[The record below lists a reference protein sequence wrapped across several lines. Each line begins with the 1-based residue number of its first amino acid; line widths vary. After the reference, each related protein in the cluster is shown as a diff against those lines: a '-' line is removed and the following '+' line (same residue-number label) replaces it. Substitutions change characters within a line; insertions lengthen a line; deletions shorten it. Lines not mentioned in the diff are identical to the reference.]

1 MIDFHSWLKKPFDE
15 KTQFKVKELINNPI
29 DLEDSF
35 NKNLEFGTGGMRG
48 IMGVGPNRINKYT
61 IGKNT
66 QGLSNYLNNKY
77 NGIQIKTIVAY
88 DSRKNSKKLAKIVAN
103 IFSANNI
110 HCLLFS
116 ELRPT
121 PELSFAVRYFKA
133 QCGIVI
139 TASHN
144 PPKYNGYKVYGDDGG
159 QLTPPQDDR
168 IIKEINKIDYNDI
181 LFKSN
186 PLKLTFIDS
195 EIDNE
200 YFKAVLSLG
209 KFNNKKHKNY
219 KVVFTPLHG
228 SSIKAIPKILKLAGY
243 NDVKIVKEQSKPDGN
258 FPTVKSPNPENKE
271 ALLIA
276 INKAKKMKADIVIG
290 SDPDSDR
297 LGIAI
302 LSYENKWEILN
313 GNQMMMIMIDFLLSN
328 YTRKKSLNGNEFIAS
343 TIVSS
348 PMIKL
353 IANHFN
359 IEYKETLTGF
369 KWISKLINDN
379 PNKNFIAGGEE
390 SLGFLIGDKIRDKD
404 AVLSALLACEIGFI
418 AKNNN
423 KIFFDLLID
432 CYKTYG
438 FFLEELISYTK
449 NGENGSKIISNII
462 KNYRNNPPNK
472 IAGIDVEFFEDY
484 NTSVIH
490 NLISGNN
497 EIIKLPK
504 SNVIIFRLI
513 DSSMIAI
520 RPSGTEPKIKFYI
533 SVNNK
538 FNSNE
543 SWSNQK
549 NILEEKIKL
558 IKNEF
563 INL

>member
-1 MIDFHSWLKKPFDE
+1 MLDFHSWLKKPFDE
-15 KTQFKVKELINNPI
+15 KTQFKVKKLINNPI
-29 DLEDSF
+29 DLEDAF

-66 QGLSNYLNNKY
+66 QGLSNYLTKKY
-77 NGIQIKTIVAY
+77 NSIEIKTVVAY

-159 QLTPPQDDR
+159 QLTAPEDDK
-168 IIKEINKIDYNDI
+168 IIKEINKIDYSDI

-200 YFKAVLSLG
+200 YFKTVLSLG

-228 SSIKAIPKILKLAGY
+228 SSIKGIPQILKLAGY

-258 FPTVKSPNPENKE
+258 FPTVKSPNPEDKE

-302 LSYENKWEILN
+302 LSHENKWEILN
-313 GNQMMMIMIDFLLSN
+313 GNQMMMIMFDFLLSN
-328 YTRKKSLNGNEFIAS
+328 YNRKKSPNGNEFIAS

-390 SLGFLIGDKIRDKD
+390 SLGFLIGNKIRDKD
-404 AVLSALLACEIGFI
+404 AVLSALIACEIGFI

-432 CYKTYG
+432 CYKKYG

-449 NGENGSKIISNII
+449 NGKNGSKIISNTI
-462 KNYRNNPPNK
+462 KSYRNNPPNK
-472 IAGIDVEFFEDY
+472 IAGINVEFFEDY
-484 NTSVIH
+484 NTSIIH

>member
-1 MIDFHSWLKKPFDE
+1 MLNFHSWLKKPFDE
-15 KTQFKVKELINNPI
+15 KTQFKVKELSKDPI
-29 DLEDSF
+29 ELDDAF

-66 QGLSNYLNNKY
+66 QGLSNYLNKKY
-77 NGIQIKTIVAY
+77 NGTEIKTIVAY
-88 DSRKNSKKLAKIVAN
+88 DSRKNSKKLAKKVAN

-110 HCLLFS
+110 HCLLFN

-159 QLTPPQDDR
+159 QLTPPEEDK
-168 IIKEINKIDYNDI
+168 IIKEINKINYNDI
-181 LFKSN
+181 LFKCN
-186 PLKLTFIDS
+186 PIKISYIDY

-200 YFKAVLSLG
+200 YFKTVLSLG
-209 KFNNKKHKNY
+209 KFSNKNHKNY
-219 KVVFTPLHG
+219 KIVFTPLHG
-228 SSIKAIPKILKLAGY
+228 ASIKAIPHVLKLAGY
-243 NDVKIVKEQSKPDGN
+243 NDVNIVEEQSKPDGN
-258 FPTVKSPNPENKE
+258 FPTVNSPNPEDKE
-271 ALLIA
+271 ALLMA
-276 INKAKKMKADIVIG
+276 INKAKKIKADIVIG
-290 SDPDSDR
+290 TDPDSDR
-297 LGIAI
+297 LGIAV

-313 GNQMMMIMIDFLLSN
+313 GNQMMMIMIDFLLNN
-328 YTRKKSLNGNEFIAS
+328 YIQKNSSIGNEFIAS

-348 PMIKL
+348 PIIKL
-353 IANHFN
+353 IANHFK
-359 IEYKETLTGF
+359 IKHKETLTGF
-369 KWISKLINDN
+369 KWIGKLINDN

-432 CYKTYG
+432 CYKKYG
-438 FFLEELISYTK
+438 FFLEELISFK
-449 NGENGSKIISNII
+449 KEGEKGSKIISNTI
-462 KNYRNNPPNK
+462 KKHRNNPPNK

-484 NTSVIH
+484 KKSIKH

-497 EIIKLPK
+497 EKIKLPK

-513 DSSMIAI
+513 DNSMIAI
-520 RPSGTEPKIKFYI
+520 RPSGTEPKIKYYI
-533 SVNNK
+533 SVNNN
-538 FNSNE
+538 FDSNK
-543 SWSNQK
+543 SWFKQK
-549 NILEEKIKL
+549 KVLEKKIEI
-558 IKNEF
+558 IKKEF

>member
-1 MIDFHSWLKKPFDE
+1 MLDFHSWLKKPFDE

-29 DLEDSF
+29 DLEDAF

-66 QGLSNYLNNKY
+66 QGLSNYLTKKY
-77 NGIQIKTIVAY
+77 NSIEIKTVVAY

-159 QLTPPQDDR
+159 QLTAPEDDK

-200 YFKAVLSLG
+200 YFKTVLSLG

-228 SSIKAIPKILKLAGY
+228 SSIKGIPQILKLAGY

-258 FPTVKSPNPENKE
+258 FPTVKSPNPEDKE

-302 LSYENKWEILN
+302 LSHENKWEILN
-313 GNQMMMIMIDFLLSN
+313 GNQMMMIMFDFLLSN
-328 YTRKKSLNGNEFIAS
+328 YNRKKSPNGNEFIAS

-390 SLGFLIGDKIRDKD
+390 SLGFLIGNKIRDKD
-404 AVLSALLACEIGFI
+404 AVLSALIACEIGFI

-432 CYKTYG
+432 CYKKYG

-449 NGENGSKIISNII
+449 NGKNGSKIISNTI
-462 KNYRNNPPNK
+462 KSYRNNPPNK
-472 IAGIDVEFFEDY
+472 IAGINVEFFEDY
-484 NTSVIH
+484 NTSIIH

>member
-1 MIDFHSWLKKPFDE
+1 MIVE
-15 KTQFKVKELINNPI
+15 KTVR
-29 DLEDSF
+29 
-35 NKNLEFGTGGMRG
+35 NL
-48 IMGVGPNRINKYT
+48 
-61 IGKNT
+61 
-66 QGLSNYLNNKY
+66 Q
-77 NGIQIKTIVAY
+77 
-88 DSRKNSKKLAKIVAN
+88 KIVAN

>member
-1 MIDFHSWLKKPFDE
+1 MLDFHSWLKKPFDE

-29 DLEDSF
+29 DLEDAF

-66 QGLSNYLNNKY
+66 QGLSNYLTKKY
-77 NGIQIKTIVAY
+77 NSIEIKTVVAY

-159 QLTPPQDDR
+159 QLTAPEDDK
-168 IIKEINKIDYNDI
+168 IIKEINKIDYSDI

-200 YFKAVLSLG
+200 YFKTVLSLG

-228 SSIKAIPKILKLAGY
+228 SSIKGIPQILKLAGY

-258 FPTVKSPNPENKE
+258 FPTVKSPNPEDKE

-302 LSYENKWEILN
+302 LSHENKWEILN
-313 GNQMMMIMIDFLLSN
+313 GNQMMMIMFDFLLSN
-328 YTRKKSLNGNEFIAS
+328 YNRKKSPNGNEFIAS

-390 SLGFLIGDKIRDKD
+390 SLGFLIGNKIRDKD
-404 AVLSALLACEIGFI
+404 AVLSALIACEIGFI

-432 CYKTYG
+432 CYKKYG

-449 NGENGSKIISNII
+449 NGKNGSKIISNTI
-462 KNYRNNPPNK
+462 KSYRNNPPNK
-472 IAGIDVEFFEDY
+472 IAGINVEFFEDY
-484 NTSVIH
+484 NTSIIH

>member
-1 MIDFHSWLKKPFDE
+1 MLDFHSWLKKPFDE

-29 DLEDSF
+29 DLEDAF

-77 NGIQIKTIVAY
+77 NSIQIKTIVAY

-121 PELSFAVRYFKA
+121 PELSFAVRYFQA

-228 SSIKAIPKILKLAGY
+228 SSIKAIPQILKLAGY

-258 FPTVKSPNPENKE
+258 FPTVKSPNPEDKE

-328 YTRKKSLNGNEFIAS
+328 YNRKKSPNGNEFIAS

-432 CYKTYG
+432 CYKKYG

-449 NGENGSKIISNII
+449 NGENGSKIISNTI
-462 KNYRNNPPNK
+462 KTYRNNPPNK

-484 NTSVIH
+484 NTSIIH

-543 SWSNQK
+543 SWSSQK

>member
-1 MIDFHSWLKKPFDE
+1 MLDFHSWLKKPFDE

-29 DLEDSF
+29 DLEDAF

-66 QGLSNYLNNKY
+66 QGLSNYLTKKY
-77 NGIQIKTIVAY
+77 NSIQIKTVVAY

-159 QLTPPQDDR
+159 QLTAPEDDK

-200 YFKAVLSLG
+200 YFKTVLSLG

-228 SSIKAIPKILKLAGY
+228 SSIKGIPQILKLAGY

-258 FPTVKSPNPENKE
+258 FPTVKSPNPEDKE

-302 LSYENKWEILN
+302 LSHENKWEVLN
-313 GNQMMMIMIDFLLSN
+313 GNQMMMIMFDFLLSN
-328 YTRKKSLNGNEFIAS
+328 YNRKKSPNGNEFIAS

-390 SLGFLIGDKIRDKD
+390 SLGFLIGNKIRDKD
-404 AVLSALLACEIGFI
+404 AVLSALIACEIGFI

-432 CYKTYG
+432 CYKKYG

-449 NGENGSKIISNII
+449 NGKNGSKIISNTI
-462 KNYRNNPPNK
+462 KSYRNNPPNK
-472 IAGIDVEFFEDY
+472 IAGINVEFFEDY
-484 NTSVIH
+484 STSIIH

-504 SNVIIFRLI
+504 SNVIIFRLV

>member
-1 MIDFHSWLKKPFDE
+1 M
-15 KTQFKVKELINNPI
+15 
-29 DLEDSF
+29 
-35 NKNLEFGTGGMRG
+35 
-48 IMGVGPNRINKYT
+48 
-61 IGKNT
+61 
-66 QGLSNYLNNKY
+66 
-77 NGIQIKTIVAY
+77 
-88 DSRKNSKKLAKIVAN
+88 
-103 IFSANNI
+103 
-110 HCLLFS
+110 
-116 ELRPT
+116 
-121 PELSFAVRYFKA
+121 
-133 QCGIVI
+133 
-139 TASHN
+139 
-144 PPKYNGYKVYGDDGG
+144 
-159 QLTPPQDDR
+159 
-168 IIKEINKIDYNDI
+168 
-181 LFKSN
+181 
-186 PLKLTFIDS
+186 
-195 EIDNE
+195 
-200 YFKAVLSLG
+200 
-209 KFNNKKHKNY
+209 
-219 KVVFTPLHG
+219 
-228 SSIKAIPKILKLAGY
+228 
-243 NDVKIVKEQSKPDGN
+243 
-258 FPTVKSPNPENKE
+258 
-271 ALLIA
+271 
-276 INKAKKMKADIVIG
+276 
-290 SDPDSDR
+290 
-297 LGIAI
+297 
-302 LSYENKWEILN
+302 
-313 GNQMMMIMIDFLLSN
+313 
-328 YTRKKSLNGNEFIAS
+328 
-343 TIVSS
+343 
-348 PMIKL
+348 
-353 IANHFN
+353 
-359 IEYKETLTGF
+359 
-369 KWISKLINDN
+369 
-379 PNKNFIAGGEE
+379 
-390 SLGFLIGDKIRDKD
+390 
-404 AVLSALLACEIGFI
+404 LACEIGFI